1 MRKFFSAKLKF
12 QGLVTDHGLVAEI
25 WCFHRHDPAS
35 ISGWEPK
42 PAPSRCRPRPP
53 EITGVK
59 TLCFQGSG
67 AGSIPGQGTKT
78 PRAMWCGQKKEMLC
92 QHIFGY
98 LSQKLNSNCF
108 KGAEKEIIGPSN
120 WKVQGMLGLAGARD
134 SNECVRNPFGFL
146 WNWFYSQAGAPCN
159 VKMPTGNPRL
169 VCWESRS
176 LFPTVLAGVLG
187 KPLKACNTPVR
198 VAWAGSLHSNHR
210 DRSWRE
216 VVNSRQ
222 LGVGRQKPRRL
233 PSHSF
238 SVEQIPS
245 VLADSVLNLRS
256 SRSQSGVR

>member
-1 MRKFFSAKLKF
+1 MWVLSLVRELRSHMPCGVAK
-12 QGLVTDHGLVAEI
+12 
-25 WCFHRHDPAS
+25 
-35 ISGWEPK
+35 
-42 PAPSRCRPRPP
+42 
-53 EITGVK
+53 
-59 TLCFQGSG
+59 
-67 AGSIPGQGTKT
+67 
-78 PRAMWCGQKKEMLC
+78 KKKMLC

-108 KGAEKEIIGPSN
+108 KGEEKEITGPSN

-146 WNWFYSQAGAPCN
+146 WNWFYSQAGAPCS

-187 KPLKACNTPVR
+187 KPLKACNTPVH

-222 LGVGRQKPRRL
+222 LGGGGRNHADCPHILFLLSKYPACWL
-233 PSHSF
+233 
-238 SVEQIPS
+238 SVC
-245 VLADSVLNLRS
+245 
-256 SRSQSGVR
+256 